1 MLVYLQMID
10 DPKDK
15 SKFEQLYHRYRG
27 LMFHVANKIL
37 NNTADA
43 EDAVGEAFIAIAKN
57 IQKISDIHAHKTR
70 AYVVIIVERKAID
83 IYRAKQRRADAG
95 FDEAYEGAVT
105 PAPTDNTA
113 AQAMARLPDK
123 YRELLY
129 LKHYCGYSSKEI
141 AKMMGLS
148 DDMVRRTLSDARKR
162 LKEELEKEGIEV

>member
-1 MLVYLQMID
+1 MID
-10 DPKDK
+10 GPKDK
-15 SKFEQLYHRYRG
+15 IKFEQLYHRYCG
-27 LMFHVANKIL
+27 LMFHVARKIL
-37 NNTADA
+37 NNDQNA
-43 EDAVGEAFIAIAKN
+43 EDAVSEAFLAIAKN
-57 IQKISDIHAHKTR
+57 INKISRICTHKTR

-83 IYRAKQRRADAG
+83 IYRAKQRRGEAE
-95 FDEAYEGAVT
+95 FDEAYEGAVILA
-105 PAPTDNTA
+105 PADNAA

-141 AKMMGLS
+141 AKIMNMS